1 MESQWR
7 LEGQKEE
14 EEPGSE
20 EDKEQDEGEDQE
32 EDEEEQMQEAEE
44 SEDLEGEEKQTDS
57 GTKNPDNLETLPM
70 PDTWPDDVWGKLRRR
85 TRRI

>member
-1 MESQWR
+1 MNPTLQKPCPFSCQDFVESQWR

-44 SEDLEGEEKQTDS
+44 SEDPSSYMLAIV
-57 GTKNPDNLETLPM
+57 NY
-70 PDTWPDDVWGKLRRR
+70 
-85 TRRI
+85 